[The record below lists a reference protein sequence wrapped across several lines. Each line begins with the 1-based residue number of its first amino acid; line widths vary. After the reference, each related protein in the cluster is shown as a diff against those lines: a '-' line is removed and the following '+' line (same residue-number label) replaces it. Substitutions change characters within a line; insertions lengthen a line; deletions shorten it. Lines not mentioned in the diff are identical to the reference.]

1 MLCYHYGVD
10 RLRHGGYV
18 ISRAQ
23 FDPFYTSRLHPYLAC
38 ATFQIHH
45 RLRVIWSRKAGPGS
59 SAAGS
64 DRGP

>member
-23 FDPFYTSRLHPYLAC
+23 FDPFYTSRLHPYLAY
-38 ATFQIHH
+38 
-45 RLRVIWSRKAGPGS
+45 LRHLPDPS
-59 SAAGS
+59 STAS
-64 DRGP
+64 NLVS